1 MDFLNNFI
9 EKLRNDYPNI
19 ITKDLDLYHV
29 LCFCIYPG
37 GEKQEIHFDKFYLLN
52 KESGGNDNK
61 LLNSVQVFIPLHD
74 TPIEQGPTI
83 FYKRNMIDYA
93 LLSNGLVSR
102 IDEKNINNP
111 ELLNMFGKAK
121 SQERMDKGDIIF
133 MDKDVYHQGGENKTQ
148 NIRKT
153 LLIQL
158 V

>member
-1 MDFLNNFI
+1 
-9 EKLRNDYPNI
+9 
-19 ITKDLDLYHV
+19 
-29 LCFCIYPG
+29 
-37 GEKQEIHFDKFYLLN
+37 
-52 KESGGNDNK
+52 
-61 LLNSVQVFIPLHD
+61 
-74 TPIEQGPTI
+74 
-83 FYKRNMIDYA
+83 MIDYA